1 MSIFKLLF
9 ELFLLYLAYKLIFEF
24 IIPVYKTTKQMK
36 QKMADL
42 HQKMEDQKR
51 QNAAASASATTPNP
65 SKPQPKSV
73 AGDYID
79 YEEVK

>member
-24 IIPVYKTTKQMK
+24 IIPVYRTTKQMK

-42 HQKMEDQKR
+42 HQKMESQQR
-51 QNAAASASATTPNP
+51 QNAASPESTGPTS
-65 SKPQPKSV
+65 SKTANKTV

>member
-42 HQKMEDQKR
+42 HEKMENQQR
-51 QNAAASASATTPNP
+51 QTASTPQTNSP
-65 SKPQPKSV
+65 GTAKTQSKSV
-73 AGDYID
+73 AEDYID
-79 YEEVK
+79 YEEIK

>member
-1 MSIFKLLF
+1 MSIFKILF

-42 HQKMEDQKR
+42 HEKMENQQR
-51 QNAAASASATTPNP
+51 QNAAAASHPGTTAQKTQ
-65 SKPQPKSV
+65 SKSV

>member
-1 MSIFKLLF
+1 MSIFKILF

-42 HQKMEDQKR
+42 HQKMEQQQR
-51 QNAAASASATTPNP
+51 QNAAAAS
-65 SKPQPKSV
+65 QPGPANQKTQSKSV

-79 YEEVK
+79 YEEIK

>member
-24 IIPVYKTTKQMK
+24 IIPVYQTTKQMK

-42 HQKMEDQKR
+42 QQKMESHQR
-51 QNAAASASATTPNP
+51 QNGATAPPAGDNRATTQ
-65 SKPQPKSV
+65 SKSV
-73 AGDYID
+73 TDDYID

>member
-36 QKMADL
+36 RKMADL
-42 HQKMEDQKR
+42 HEKMENQQR
-51 QNAAASASATTPNP
+51 QNAASASTANDATAKTQ
-65 SKPQPKSV
+65 SKSV

-79 YEEVK
+79 YEEIK

>member
-9 ELFLLYLAYKLIFEF
+9 ELFLLYLAYKLIFDF

-42 HQKMEDQKR
+42 HEKMQNQQR
-51 QNAAASASATTPNP
+51 QNSSASTSASSTTA
-65 SKPQPKSV
+65 KPQTKSV

>member
-42 HQKMEDQKR
+42 NQKMESQNR
-51 QNAAASASATTPNP
+51 QNAAPSTSANDNASKTKGKT
-65 SKPQPKSV
+65 V

>member
-9 ELFLLYLAYKLIFEF
+9 ELFLLYLAYKLIFDF

-42 HQKMEDQKR
+42 HEKMQNQQR
-51 QNAAASASATTPNP
+51 QNSSASTSASST
-65 SKPQPKSV
+65 SAKPQTKSV

>member
-42 HQKMEDQKR
+42 HEKMQNQQR
-51 QNAAASASATTPNP
+51 QNSSASTSASSTTA
-65 SKPQPKSV
+65 KPQTKSV

-79 YEEVK
+79 YEEIK